1 MKKNLKRVLCVFMSL
16 VMLLTA
22 SVPNISAAE
31 AEAVTAVDASKLWT
45 DTYVTSEKEYRLV
58 SGVVERDIILNNA
71 AKTAQKKCFVMEV
84 DLNNPDVTIIAGYN
98 DYTINEWKRT
108 PVREQAYAA
117 EEKRGVNVIGAI
129 NGDRYNTETGE
140 PAGLLI
146 MDSIV
151 CHTANGRPF
160 FAILTDGSADIRYAN
175 ESKADVVEAI
185 SGFQILVKD
194 GKNIAPANK
203 LNPRTCIGIKA
214 DGTVVMFVV
223 DGRQDPDSV
232 GMDYPEMAA
241 TMLALG
247 CVDVLE
253 LDGGGSSTM
262 LAQREASGDLDCRN
276 SPSYGYERTVSSS
289 LLVCTTAKPTGIFD
303 HITFSETEYIVS
315 PYEAVYVNAMGV
327 DANGYETDFPEG
339 GKLVLSK
346 DNMGSLKGSNLFV
359 SNGTL
364 GTVNLNYVVGDE
376 IIASATI
383 TITNDA
389 DNIVETMFGSVM
401 DIFYIIIN
409 MFKLLIDKFGEK
421 VLGKV

>member
-1 MKKNLKRVLCVFMSL
+1 MKKKFKKALSLFLSLLMILSVGVPTVF
-16 VMLLTA
+16 A
-22 SVPNISAAE
+22 S
-31 AEAVTAVDASKLWT
+31 AVDASLLWK
-45 DTYVTSEKEYRLV
+45 DTVVTSEKEYRLV
-58 SGVVERDIILNNA
+58 SGVVERDIILNNS
-71 AKTAQKKCFVMEV
+71 AKNAQKKCFVMEV

-117 EEKRGVNVIGAI
+117 EAKRGVNVIGAI
-129 NGDRYNTETGE
+129 NADRYNTDTGE

-146 MDSIV
+146 MNGTV
-151 CHTANGRPF
+151 CHNANGRPF
-160 FAILTDGSADIRYAN
+160 FAILKDGSAAIRTAN
-175 ESKADVVEAI
+175 ESKDDVVEAV

-241 TMLALG
+241 AMLALG

-262 LAQREASGDLDCRN
+262 LAQREASADLDCRN

-289 LLVCTTAKPTGIFD
+289 LLVCTTAKPTGVFD
-303 HITFSETEYIVS
+303 HITFSETEYLVS
-315 PYEAVYVNAMGV
+315 PYEFVKVKATGV
-327 DANGYETDFPEG
+327 DINGYETGLPEG

-346 DNMGSLKGSNLFV
+346 DTLGTLDGNTFR

-364 GTVNLNYVVGDE
+364 GKVNLNYVVGDE
-376 IIASATI
+376 IIGTSVI
-383 TITNDA
+383 RVTNDA
-389 DNIVETMFGSVM
+389 DNVIESVFGKIM
-401 DIFYIIIN
+401 DFFYSIIN
-409 MFKLLIDKFGEK
+409 TIKLLIDKFGEK
-421 VLGKV
+421 VLGTG